1 VTGLPCP
8 NCGSELAFLEQ
19 YGRHYCYACGRYA
32 PEGFGDRG
40 AKRCPMCT
48 GILSYVTQ
56 YDRYYC
62 FRCNAYPPEGVF
74 MDTKVE
80 PAASPT
86 PPIPEPAATS
96 QSALVVVEPAKAVEA
111 EPIQVE
117 PETKAVSV
125 DEEPKTVSVD
135 QEDKTVSVKQQTEP
149 APILRAKPTLQT
161 EREAQAAEGIS
172 PEEPAT
178 PVTKPALVRVEILE
192 AKKPVLM
199 DLCKA
204 YGLDPSGTKEQL
216 RERLLSYLDD
226 REVEQRPGTGPME
239 IPIVFPQAAEES
251 GPPPAQAEPVTEPKP
266 APRMMFT
273 AAPRMIPEVAK
284 KVVDTFRPADA
295 AIAPVAIDSVASPSG
310 DVQAFMVPAV
320 AATST
325 PEVVTGPPT
334 IPTAKV
340 EHPCPTCG
348 RALTYI
354 QQYNRWYC
362 YSCRAY
368 APKTR
373 SKFACPT
380 CGAAL
385 RWISQ
390 YERWW
395 CDACRKYAP
404 SDLPTP
410 ERASIVGT
418 SASAVARGASVAA
431 ATIVHRHR
439 SPGSGIGL
447 VGFGMVLFVLYEVL
461 VDLPVALSTG
471 TASLLAPDVAFGLR
485 FFAFV
490 FVAVGAIMGLYA
502 VRDRR

>member
-1 VTGLPCP
+1 MDVITATRAADMRRKGSGIGARNDVRCAPASCRTSP
-8 NCGSELAFLEQ
+8 NTIDTTVSAATPTLRKECSWTRRSSPRLRRRGPSRNPPPRARPPWSSWSPPRRWKRNRSRSNRKRKRSPWTRNPRPFPWTKKTRPSPWNSKRSPPRSSRRNQGSERSLKHERKRKSQ
-19 YGRHYCYACGRYA
+19 GRSPPHRSRSRPSSAPKSGR
-32 PEGFGDRG
+32 PRNPF
-40 AKRCPMCT
+40 
-48 GILSYVTQ
+48 SW
-56 YDRYYC
+56 
-62 FRCNAYPPEGVF
+62 
-74 MDTKVE
+74 
-80 PAASPT
+80 
-86 PPIPEPAATS
+86 TS
-96 QSALVVVEPAKAVEA
+96 ARP
-111 EPIQVE
+111 
-117 PETKAVSV
+117 
-125 DEEPKTVSVD
+125 TVS
-135 QEDKTVSVKQQTEP
+135 
-149 APILRAKPTLQT
+149 ILAVRKNSFANGCT
-161 EREAQAAEGIS
+161 
-172 PEEPAT
+172 AT
-178 PVTKPALVRVEILE
+178 P
-192 AKKPVLM
+192 
-199 DLCKA
+199 
-204 YGLDPSGTKEQL
+204 
-216 RERLLSYLDD
+216 
-226 REVEQRPGTGPME
+226 
-239 IPIVFPQAAEES
+239 
-251 GPPPAQAEPVTEPKP
+251 
-266 APRMMFT
+266 
-273 AAPRMIPEVAK
+273 
-284 KVVDTFRPADA
+284 
-295 AIAPVAIDSVASPSG
+295 
-310 DVQAFMVPAV
+310 
-320 AATST
+320 T
-325 PEVVTGPPT
+325 PEVVTGRPPT
-334 IPTAKV
+334 IPTVKV

-385 RWISQ
+385 RWIPQ

-404 SDLPTP
+404 SDLPKQ
-410 ERASIVGT
+410 ERTSIVGT
-418 SASAVARGASVAA
+418 SAAAVARGASVAA

>member
-1 VTGLPCP
+1 
-8 NCGSELAFLEQ
+8 
-19 YGRHYCYACGRYA
+19 
-32 PEGFGDRG
+32 
-40 AKRCPMCT
+40 
-48 GILSYVTQ
+48 
-56 YDRYYC
+56 
-62 FRCNAYPPEGVF
+62 

-86 PPIPEPAATS
+86 RPIPEPAAVS
-96 QSALVVVEPAKAVEA
+96 QTTLVVVEPAKTVEA

-135 QEDKTVSVKQQTEP
+135 QEDKTVSVEQQTEP
-149 APILRAKPTLQT
+149 APVLPTEPRPRTEPEARA
-161 EREAQAAEGIS
+161 EEEIS
-172 PEEPAT
+172 REEPAT
-178 PVTKPALVRVEILE
+178 RVAKPALVRAEIRE

-226 REVEQRPGTGPME
+226 REAERRPGTSPME
-239 IPIVFPQAAEES
+239 IPIVFPQPAEES
-251 GPPPAQAEPVTEPKP
+251 ATPPTQAEQVTEPKP

-273 AAPRMIPEVAK
+273 AAPRMIPEAAK

-295 AIAPVAIDSVASPSG
+295 AIPPVEVDSAESPSG
-310 DVQAFMVPAV
+310 NVQAFVDPAV
-320 AATST
+320 TATPT
-325 PEVVTGPPT
+325 PEVVTGRPPT
-334 IPTAKV
+334 IPTVKV

-385 RWISQ
+385 RWIPQ

-395 CDACRKYAP
+395 CDSCRKYAP
-404 SDLPTP
+404 SDLPKP

-418 SASAVARGASVAA
+418 SAAAVARGASVAA

-471 TASLLAPDVAFGLR
+471 SASLLAPDVAFGLR